1 MATIFS
7 NRNISLL
14 LFIIIT
20 LFLGASFNVHVGPE
34 SFENEEEGEE
44 VEEGSNMTSM
54 QGMQGSMTPT
64 PSMMQMGSMPKM

>member
-20 LFLGASFNVHVGPE
+20 LFLGAAFNVHVGPE
-34 SFENEEEGEE
+34 SFGEDYE
-44 VEEGSNMTSM
+44 KNEEGSN
-54 QGMQGSMTPT
+54 MTPT
-64 PSMMQMGSMPKM
+64 PSMMKTTTSPSMMQMG

>member
-14 LFIIIT
+14 LFIIIA

-34 SFENEEEGEE
+34 SFAEGASRSYDEEEDPTATT
-44 VEEGSNMTSM
+44 NPMM
-54 QGMQGSMTPT
+54 QLGPMPTTPT
-64 PSMMQMGSMPKM
+64 MPTM

>member
-14 LFIIIT
+14 LFIIIA

-34 SFENEEEGEE
+34 SFGDSEDD
-44 VEEGSNMTSM
+44 EEGSVSNMPR
-54 QGMQGSMTPT
+54 SMTPT
-64 PSMMQMGSMPKM
+64 PSMTPSMTQMGSMSQ

>member
-14 LFIIIT
+14 LLIIIA

-34 SFENEEEGEE
+34 SFEDYPSVTTRPG
-44 VEEGSNMTSM
+44 VKPHPSM
-54 QGMQGSMTPT
+54 SMGPTPT
-64 PSMMQMGSMPKM
+64 M

>member
-14 LFIIIT
+14 LFIIIA

-34 SFENEEEGEE
+34 SFAEGNDEEEDPTATT
-44 VEEGSNMTSM
+44 NPMM
-54 QGMQGSMTPT
+54 QLGPMPTTPT
-64 PSMMQMGSMPKM
+64 MPTM